1 MLLNLLRQII
11 ARPERRASPPP
22 VCSSMPLLEQGLRLQ
37 ASGNLYDAEVVF
49 HNAVAAY
56 PEDAEAAHLLGV
68 LLNRNGKAA
77 EAIVLLQRAMSLAP
91 GQAEIPLHLGNAFQA
106 QGMYAQAEASYVTAV
121 RLGPNLAAAHVTLV
135 SLLRELGRFG
145 EAQSAVR
152 HALSLNPESA
162 ELWQNLGCICQ
173 ELALGPE
180 AIAAFESALAIDPK
194 IAEFHYSMA
203 LALLASRQF
212 ERGWHEYE
220 ARFQLDRWAG
230 PRQLPNL
237 QAWRGEPA
245 EGTLLV
251 YGEQG
256 IGDEIMFASCMPDV
270 QRRGQA
276 VILACSSKL
285 EALFRRSFP
294 SAEVSCLDRLKDS
307 IPSSSFSHATAMI
320 ASGSLPR
327 IYRRTAADFP
337 RHRGYLVADESLTAE
352 YRARLEGLGTGLK
365 VGLSWRGGTERTR
378 SSHRSLN
385 TSDLELTLRCPGVR
399 FVNLQYDSSAD
410 DAAVSAA
417 IQAGKLVHWP
427 DALEDYDRTAALVSS
442 LDVIVSVC
450 TAVIHLSGALGRPTI
465 VMAPHSA
472 EWRYGMAGED
482 MPWYPSVHIER
493 QSERGVWATVI
504 DAVHNRLKSGA
515 LCSSVRAA
523 Q

>member
-1 MLLNLLRQII
+1 MQ
-11 ARPERRASPPP
+11 
-22 VCSSMPLLEQGLRLQ
+22 LLEQGLRLQ
-37 ASGNLYDAEVVF
+37 ASGNLKDAEVVF
-49 HNAVAAY
+49 RSAVVDY
-56 PEDAEAAHLLGV
+56 PEDADAAHLLGV
-68 LLNRNGKAA
+68 LLSRNGKTE
-77 EAIVLLQRAMSLAP
+77 EAIATLQQAMSLAP
-91 GQAEIPLHLGNAFQA
+91 GQAEIHLHLGNAFQA

-121 RLGPNLAAAHVTLV
+121 RLGPKLAAAHVNLV
-135 SLLRELGRFG
+135 SLMRELGRFG

-162 ELWQNLGCICQ
+162 ELWQNLGSICQ
-173 ELALGPE
+173 ELALWPE
-180 AIAAFESALAIDPK
+180 AIAAFDRAIEIDPK
-194 IAEFHYSMA
+194 SVEFHYSMA

-212 ERGWHEYE
+212 ERGWREYE
-220 ARFQLDRWAG
+220 SRFQLDRWDG

-237 QAWRGEPA
+237 QVWRGEPV

-256 IGDEIMFASCMPDV
+256 IGDEIMFASCVPDV
-270 QRRGQA
+270 QRCGQA

-285 EALFRRSFP
+285 EGLFRRSFP
-294 SAEVSCLDRLKDS
+294 SAEVICLDRLKDGT
-307 IPSSSFSHATAMI
+307 PSSSLSHATAMI

-327 IYRRTAADFP
+327 IHRHTVADFP
-337 RHRGYLVADESLTAE
+337 RHRGYLVADESQSAA
-352 YRARLEGLGTGLK
+352 YRARLEGLGSGLK

-378 SSHRSLN
+378 SSHRSLKA
-385 TSDLELTLRCPGVR
+385 SDLEMMLQCPGVR

-410 DAAVSAA
+410 DAAIAAA

-427 DALEDYDRTAALVSS
+427 DALQEYDRTAALVSG

-450 TAVIHLSGALGRPTI
+450 TSVIHLSGALGRPTI

-504 DAVHNRLKSGA
+504 EAVHNRLKSG
-515 LCSSVRAA
+515 VVGD
-523 Q
+523 